1 MLPPSI
7 IDGAGV
13 RTFIWLFFLAA
24 LFCLSPAAAQDAWQ
38 PVEKIEPYAI
48 SGTTPA
54 ELYAS
59 MGEHGPE
66 ISKGRRTI
74 AFTNFKLTWQRDYQ
88 RRGNAC
94 VIASAKPKL
103 IITYTLPKPSQKLP
117 AATRARW
124 EPFFAGIAAHE
135 KVHGQYI
142 IDMVRQIVAYSV
154 GLTVEDDPGCKKIR
168 TVLTARLS
176 ELSQEQRRK
185 GRDFDR
191 VEMGDGG
198 NVQQLI
204 ISLLNGG

>member
-1 MLPPSI
+1 MGIL
-7 IDGAGV
+7 
-13 RTFIWLFFLAA
+13 LAA
-24 LFCLSPAAAQDAWQ
+24 ALLAAAQDAASNTWQ

-59 MGEHGPE
+59 MGERGPE
-66 ISKGRRTI
+66 IGKGRRSI
-74 AFTNFKLTWQRDYQ
+74 AFTNFKLTWRRDYQ
-88 RRGNAC
+88 PRGNAC
-94 VIASAKPKL
+94 VLASAKPKL
-103 IITYTLPKPSQKLP
+103 IITYTLPKAPKNLP

-124 EPFFAGIAAHE
+124 QPFFDGIAAHE

-142 IDMVRQIVAYSV
+142 IEMVREIVAYSV
-154 GLTVEDDPGCKKIR
+154 GLTVEDDPACKKIR

-185 GRDFDR
+185 GREFDR

-204 ISLLNGG
+204 IALLTEE

>member
-1 MLPPSI
+1 M
-7 IDGAGV
+7 
-13 RTFIWLFFLAA
+13 RTFIGLLLAA
-24 LFCLSPAAAQDAWQ
+24 ALLGLSPAAAQDAWQ
-38 PVEKIEPYAI
+38 PVEKVEPYAI
-48 SGTTPA
+48 SGTTPP

-59 MGEHGPE
+59 MGERGPE
-66 ISKGRRTI
+66 IGKGRRVI
-74 AFTNFKLTWQRDYQ
+74 AFTNFKLTWRRDYQ
-88 RRGNAC
+88 QRGSAC
-94 VIASAKPKL
+94 VIAAATPKL
-103 IITYTLPKPSQKLP
+103 IITYTLPRPSQKLP

-124 EPFFAGIAAHE
+124 EPFIAGIAAHE
-135 KVHGQYI
+135 KVHGEYI

-168 TVLTARLS
+168 TVLTQRLS

-204 ISLLNGG
+204 IALLNGA

>member
-1 MLPPSI
+1 MF
-7 IDGAGV
+7 G
-13 RTFIWLFFLAA
+13 
-24 LFCLSPAAAQDAWQ
+24 LSSAAAQDAVIDTWQ
-38 PVEKIEPYAI
+38 PVEKVEPYAI
-48 SGTTPA
+48 SGTTPP
-54 ELYAS
+54 ELYVS

-66 ISKGRRTI
+66 IGKGRRVI

-88 RRGNAC
+88 SRGNSC
-94 VIASAKPKL
+94 VLASAKPKL
-103 IITYTLPKPSQKLP
+103 IITYKLPKPSQKLP
-117 AATRARW
+117 AATSARW
-124 EPFFAGIAAHE
+124 KPFLAGIAAHE

-142 IDMVRQIVAYSV
+142 IEMVREIVAYSV

-185 GRDFDR
+185 GREFDR

-204 ISLLNGG
+204 LALLNGE